1 MERISPSA
9 ILAIAIVSCYLI
21 WRLYTKSKSLPL
33 PPGPKG
39 LPIVGNLY
47 DLPPEGTVD
56 FLHWIKHR
64 DLYGLSSVLHPE
76 AE

>member
-9 ILAIAIVSCYLI
+9 ILAVAIVSSYLI

-64 DLYGLSSVLHPE
+64 DLYGSSSVPSFRG
-76 AE
+76 